1 MNFKNILSWVL
12 AIVAGYFLIKILWWI
27 LGAAFAV
34 AITVIQVVFI
44 LILAAPLYLIF
55 RRKLLS

>member
-1 MNFKNILSWVL
+1 MNIKNILSWVL

-27 LGAAFAV
+27 LGVAFSI
-34 AITVIQVVFI
+34 AISVIQIVFI
-44 LILAAPLYLIF
+44 LILAAPLYLII